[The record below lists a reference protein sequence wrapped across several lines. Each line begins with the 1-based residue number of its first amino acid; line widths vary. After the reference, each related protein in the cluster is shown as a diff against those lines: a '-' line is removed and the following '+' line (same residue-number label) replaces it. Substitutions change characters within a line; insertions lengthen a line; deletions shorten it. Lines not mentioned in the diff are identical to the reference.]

1 MVLSFEMSHLRTD
14 FVLTESKLVYVM
26 KPKNVFLADIVW
38 LYIDICNRKYVN
50 VSLRFDTKFI

>member
-26 KPKNVFLADIVW
+26 KPKNVFLADIV
-38 LYIDICNRKYVN
+38 
-50 VSLRFDTKFI
+50 